1 MRTRDLLLI
10 LDDSPNMALG
20 QRVMRTLQRAS
31 LEGRLVPGAA
41 LPGSRVLSEMLGVH
55 RQTVVSALQDLEAQG
70 WLVTVPNRGT
80 FVELELPSQAR
91 PQSLEPAQPSTELG
105 FDLPSLLQP
114 VSSTPSGALLLADGA
129 ADPRLAPALELSRA
143 YQRALIRHGSRL
155 LQDRDPLGN
164 TLLRETL
171 AAWIS
176 ERHGIQVGPER
187 ILLTRGSRGALALLA
202 NALSRP
208 GDLVAVENPGNRGAW
223 DLFQQ
228 GARLGLRAVP
238 VDAEGLDPVA
248 LEALLKQERIRMLY
262 LTPRRQ
268 FPTGASMSRP
278 RGAEILRLAAQHR
291 VAVLEDDY
299 DGEFAYSERRTEPLL
314 AQDAG
319 GQVIHIGSL
328 SRLLAPGLRLG
339 YMILPTP
346 LVPLLARVKRNL
358 EEQGDATLEW
368 AVADLIRDGE
378 LTRHLR
384 KARKVYQ
391 ARRDH
396 LVALLRERLGEH
408 LEVGQPGGGMGLWVK
423 VRGGIDAEAWVQA
436 ARVCGLVLNA
446 PSHYFLGS
454 PEPAFRMGFA
464 QANEAE
470 LDQAVERLA
479 QALATIQ
486 GA

>member
-10 LDDSPNMALG
+10 LDDSPNVALG
-20 QRVMRTLQRAS
+20 QRVVRTLQRAI
-31 LEGRLVPGAA
+31 LEGRLAPGTP

-70 WLVTVPNRGT
+70 WVVTVANSGT
-80 FVELELPSQAR
+80 YVAQELPSQDR
-91 PQSLEPAQPSTELG
+91 PKSPEPAQPPTELG
-105 FDLPSLLQP
+105 FDLPSLFQP
-114 VSSTPSGALLLADGA
+114 VSTTPTGALLLADGA
-129 ADPRLAPALELSRA
+129 ADPRLAPAVELSRA
-143 YQRALIRHGSRL
+143 YQRALLRHGSRL

-164 TLLRETL
+164 SLLRETL

-187 ILLTRGSRGALALLA
+187 ILLTRGSRGALALLV

-208 GDLVAVENPGNRGAW
+208 GDLAAVENPGNRGAW
-223 DLFQQ
+223 EIFQQ

-238 VDAEGLDPVA
+238 VDPEGMDPAA
-248 LEALLKQERIRMLY
+248 LEALLKKERIRMLY

-268 FPTGASMSRP
+268 FPTGVSMSRQ
-278 RGAEILRLAAQHR
+278 RGAELLRLAAEHR
-291 VAVLEDDY
+291 MAVLEDDY
-299 DGEFAYSERRTEPLL
+299 DGEFTYSERRAEPLL
-314 AQDAG
+314 AQDVS

-339 YMILPTP
+339 YLVLPAP
-346 LVPLLARVKRNL
+346 LVPLLARVKRNI
-358 EEQGDATLEW
+358 EEAGDAALEW

-378 LTRHLR
+378 LSRHLR

-391 ARRDH
+391 ARRDY
-396 LVALLRERLGEH
+396 LVALLSDRLGEH
-408 LEVGQPGGGMGLWVK
+408 LEVALPGGGMGLWVK
-423 VRGGIDAEAWVQA
+423 NKGGVDADAWIRSARG
-436 ARVCGLVLNA
+436 CGLVLNA
-446 PSHYFLGS
+446 PSHFFLEN

-470 LDQAVERLA
+470 LDLAVARLA
-479 QALATIQ
+479 QALAKIPTV
-486 GA
+486 